1 MSAPRLL
8 ALHLKAVHQIL
19 RQSVDAEFA
28 RGGLGEV
35 LARIATHT

>member
-8 ALHLKAVHQIL
+8 ALHLKAVRQIL

-28 RGGLGEV
+28 QGGLGEV